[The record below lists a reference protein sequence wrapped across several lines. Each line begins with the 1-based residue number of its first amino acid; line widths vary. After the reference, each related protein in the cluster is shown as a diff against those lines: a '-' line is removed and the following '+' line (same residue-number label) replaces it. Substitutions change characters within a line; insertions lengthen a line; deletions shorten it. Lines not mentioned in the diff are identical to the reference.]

1 MHEWVNPLFFPP
13 SQQSANVKIQKTAA
27 HPKLAAQN
35 RLVKDAIGKLW
46 GGVENRWVIW
56 PWRSSAI
63 YVWKHQPGVSNMS
76 GQFDELMDKKKGT
89 LRCSR
94 SQRAEKHNTKK
105 QLYFPQSG
113 QPENAQNLDAS
124 RCTSLVFTSLIP
136 TTNSKLSSL
145 QEAGWTKC
153 CTLGL
158 NSWFHSVLRVRVET
172 ATVNQ
177 IYTCTCAALLYY
189 KWTTLRSHII

>member
-1 MHEWVNPLFFPP
+1 MGYLTLKIFCYLCLKA
-13 SQQSANVKIQKTAA
+13 SARRFKHVRT
-27 HPKLAAQN
+27 
-35 RLVKDAIGKLW
+35 
-46 GGVENRWVIW
+46 IW
-56 PWRSSAI
+56 R
-63 YVWKHQPGVSNMS
+63 VD
-76 GQFDELMDKKKGT
+76 GQKKGT

-105 QLYFPQSG
+105 TVILPSIWAARKCTE
-113 QPENAQNLDAS
+113 P
-124 RCTSLVFTSLIP
+124 RCVTLRFLVFASLIP

-158 NSWFHSVLRVRVET
+158 NSWFHSVLQVRMET

-177 IYTCTCAALLYY
+177 ISTCTCAALLYY